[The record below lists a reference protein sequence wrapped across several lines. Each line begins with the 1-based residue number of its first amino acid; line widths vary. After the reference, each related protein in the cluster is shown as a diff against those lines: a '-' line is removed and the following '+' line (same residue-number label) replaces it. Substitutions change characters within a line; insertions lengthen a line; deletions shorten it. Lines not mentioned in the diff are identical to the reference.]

1 MVSIIPS
8 YVYTLFA
15 ALVVGV
21 IIVTSCSY
29 ATLNVR
35 NEAETQQLNNIN
47 EYVAT
52 QSLTLIT
59 DAAVGNQNLTQ
70 FLNLPT
76 QVGNQVYWICIE
88 NNLGG
93 TFVCSGFGSTACL
106 SQSGVAIPAKAD
118 ASGIFVSTFG
128 RPCLECTYANGT
140 VSLTL
145 TSD

>member
-1 MVSIIPS
+1 MVSIIPA

-21 IIVTSCSY
+21 LIVSSCSY

-35 NEAETQQLNNIN
+35 NEAEKQQLSNIN

-52 QSLTLIT
+52 QSLMLIT
-59 DAAVGNQNLTQ
+59 DAAQGNQNVTQ
-70 FLNLPT
+70 FLNLPS
-76 QVGNQVYWICIE
+76 QVANQVYWVCIS
-88 NNLGG
+88 NNSGG
-93 TFVCSGFGSTACL
+93 IGVTSGFGSTVCL

-118 ASGIFVSTFG
+118 ASGVFVSTFG
-128 RPCLECTYANGT
+128 RPCLECFYVNQTT
-140 VSLTL
+140 SLTL